1 MPEQKKK
8 RPAGKSKKKHRGL
21 TLFLLLCVLI
31 GVWWYNNYTVKTV
44 TEEFP
49 STKVK
54 DPVRIMIVAD
64 LHATLYGISND
75 TLTEKVEEAD
85 PDFVVMLGDMYTRRS
100 PWELIQIPIDLTSG
114 IVQKGYPV
122 YFVTGDHDTSKE
134 YKEAISQTGAHL
146 LDYKEEVVEYGG
158 TSFQIMGIDNVYFSP
173 TFDLTNEF
181 TLRPDCFSLLLAHIP
196 NYDKYAAF
204 GADLT
209 LCADTHGGMVQL
221 PFGGGPLVDA
231 ETQTFLPKF
240 RGDGVYYDK
249 GWFSYDGGAMFITSG
264 LGASPAPV
272 RLNNRPEVVIIDIVP
287 Q

>member
-1 MPEQKKK
+1 MSEQKKK
-8 RPAGKSKKKHRGL
+8 KKPRKPMKHKGL
-21 TLFLLLCVLI
+21 KLFLLLCVLV

-44 TEEFP
+44 SEEYP
-49 STKVK
+49 SAKVK
-54 DPVRIMIVAD
+54 SPVRIMVIAD
-64 LHATLYGISND
+64 LHATLYGISNES
-75 TLTEKVEEAD
+75 LTERVEEAD

-100 PWELIQIPIDLTSG
+100 PWELIQIPIDLTAG

-122 YFVTGDHDTSKE
+122 YYITGDHDTSKE
-134 YKEAISQTGAHL
+134 YKEAISKTGAHL

-158 TSFQIMGIDNVYFSP
+158 TKFQIMGIDNVYFSP

-196 NYDKYAAF
+196 NYEKYSAF

-221 PFGGGPLVDA
+221 PFDAGPLVDP
-231 ETQTFLPKF
+231 ETQSFLPKIL
-240 RGDGVYYDK
+240 GDGQCYDK
-249 GWFSYDGGAMFITSG
+249 GWFEYSGGAMFITSG
-264 LGASPAPV
+264 LGVSPAPV
-272 RLNNRPEVVIIDIVP
+272 RLNNRPEVVVIDIIP